1 MGLGPT
7 EQRVEGRRSV
17 GDLDEVRFDQPR
29 AFSEGGGA
37 EPRWAVTAA
46 EAREVGD
53 RPADPTSE
61 VGHAFRGARQ
71 GPNVGE
77 CELAHPGPGVQD
89 PGVLEGVGH
98 EPQAGGVAEAEV
110 AAPFAVEAGCGVAAA
125 GPGAVLDLVVAQLA
139 EQPGTQELCPVGNP
153 EGVSL
158 GVPEVGAHTE
168 LAVPVEG
175 GAAQDVSGIG
185 HLLGLGLEAVG

>member
-1 MGLGPT
+1 M
-7 EQRVEGRRSV
+7 
-17 GDLDEVRFDQPR
+17 
-29 AFSEGGGA
+29 
-37 EPRWAVTAA
+37 
-46 EAREVGD
+46 
-53 RPADPTSE
+53 
-61 VGHAFRGARQ
+61 
-71 GPNVGE
+71 
-77 CELAHPGPGVQD
+77 
-89 PGVLEGVGH
+89 LEGVGH

-185 HLLGLGLEAVG
+185 HLFGLGLEAVGEAVDEVVVEADAAVTAGQHQDPRVEPCGLLERHRLPEFCQVGIVDGAIDECGAHLPG